1 MVSGCCP
8 LPPCLLADILEK
20 KNEELHAKYEELQAR
35 GRSREDAEIGTLKK
49 EMEELRA
56 KSENLEK
63 KNEELRAKSDILEKE
78 NEELRAKSDILEKE
92 NGMGLTAVI
101 FLLVL
106 ASRHQPTAGVG
117 HDPLLVVDDYEDGG
131 IRLKCLSERLFSEAQ
146 LLWTDSRGDNITGT
160 PLSADTGT
168 AGVSSSIVLKAGSGN
183 SMSCRILDKQ
193 LKTSTES
200 SVAIADAFFP
210 STSPWLA
217 AFVVILLLSM
227 FLVLA
232 AIYKIRN
239 NNKEITRAQNARKQ
253 IEQDIDELKRKLD
266 EQGRRFEKE
275 NEDAEKRIENVWNEL
290 KFRKARSNAV
300 NITLDQKC
308 KHPNLCISDDKRR
321 VKSADKKETA
331 LKAMMVAT
339 EGFPDKKHYWEVEVG
354 NQSQWELGVVS
365 ENVRNMIM
373 NNMGISPPV
382 NSLFSLQYSQ
392 GKYILTGREDVSDC
406 KQCSVVGVLL
416 DVESSELSF
425 YNVEEMSPLGS
436 VVLEF
441 TGKLYPFFSPD
452 SSGKWLGVRP
462 VKPQTYDPLPQSEKE
477 INE

>member
-1 MVSGCCP
+1 MSLLAAGALQGFHCCP
-8 LPPCLLADILEK
+8 FTWQCHSKGSHE
-20 KNEELHAKYEELQAR
+20 
-35 GRSREDAEIGTLKK
+35 GRP
-49 EMEELRA
+49 
-56 KSENLEK
+56 
-63 KNEELRAKSDILEKE
+63 
-78 NEELRAKSDILEKE
+78 
-92 NGMGLTAVI
+92 GMGLTAVI

-217 AFVVILLLSM
+217 AFVVILLLSI

-266 EQGRRFEKE
+266 EQKRRFEKE
-275 NEDAEKRIENVWNEL
+275 NEDAEKRIENVRNEL

-300 NITLDQKC
+300 NITLDQTC

-331 LKAMMVAT
+331 LKAMVVAT

-382 NSLFSLQYSQ
+382 NGLFSLQYSQ

-425 YNVEEMSPLGS
+425 YSVEEMSPLGS

-462 VKPQTYDPLPQSEKE
+462 VKPQTYDPLPQGEKE
-477 INE
+477 INK